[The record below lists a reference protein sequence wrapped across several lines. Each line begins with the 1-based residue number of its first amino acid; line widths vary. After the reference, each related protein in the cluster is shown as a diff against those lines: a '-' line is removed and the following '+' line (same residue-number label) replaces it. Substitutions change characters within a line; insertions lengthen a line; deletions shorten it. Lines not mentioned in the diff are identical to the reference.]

1 MKKKYNFAILFV
13 MILSLTSCFWWNDD
27 VTKAKQELLNQDN
40 SLEEKYEENISKFE
54 ESEKQEKEK
63 VIINYL
69 TESKFIELDS
79 IDEND
84 LSSLELEITWKTLVN
99 VDKIN
104 VTFSNNTSK
113 FPVDNYALKTFK
125 SWDVSFLYRAFKK
138 YETLDYG
145 ENKYII
151 EAYSWAEVSK
161 LELIINIEDEK
172 EEESSENSDE
182 EIVTEQVNLNTLP
195 VWWDF
200 WNPVDIWLGKFTYS
214 DIKWL
219 QVEKLI
225 NADLKLDSD
234 SVNEFLADRID
245 WWFFW
250 NSLRPV
256 SWEEGVSFYLIRL
269 EWDKYFYEKHYYT
282 ISWFYGVLVL
292 ETWSWIDLNWLSE
305 KNTQLKEKNADFTI
319 TTISDKLFKKL

>member
-1 MKKKYNFAILFV
+1 M
-13 MILSLTSCFWWNDD
+13 
-27 VTKAKQELLNQDN
+27 
-40 SLEEKYEENISKFE
+40 
-54 ESEKQEKEK
+54 
-63 VIINYL
+63 
-69 TESKFIELDS
+69 
-79 IDEND
+79 
-84 LSSLELEITWKTLVN
+84 
-99 VDKIN
+99 
-104 VTFSNNTSK
+104 
-113 FPVDNYALKTFK
+113 
-125 SWDVSFLYRAFKK
+125 YRAFKK

-161 LELIINIEDEK
+161 IELIINIDEK
-172 EEESSENSDE
+172 SLESSNE
-182 EIVTEQVNLNTLP
+182 EILTEQVNLNSLP

-225 NADLKLDSD
+225 NADLALDSD

-245 WWFFW
+245 GWFFW

-256 SWEEGVSFYLIRL
+256 SWEEWVSFYLIRL

-282 ISWFYGVLVL
+282 NSWFYWVLVL

-305 KNTQLKEKNADFTI
+305 KNTQLKEKNIDFTI

>member
-1 MKKKYNFAILFV
+1 MKKKYNFLILIIL
-13 MILSLTSCFWWNDD
+13 ILSLTSCFWWNDD

-40 SLEEKYEENISKFE
+40 SLEEKFEENIAKYE
-54 ESEKQEKEK
+54 EAEKTEKEK
-63 VIINYL
+63 IVINYL

-84 LSSLELEITWKTLVN
+84 LTSLELEITWKTLVN

-104 VTFSNNTSK
+104 VTFSNSTSK

-125 SWDVSFLYRAFKK
+125 SWDETFLYRAFKK

-161 LELIINIEDEK
+161 IELIINIDEK
-172 EEESSENSDE
+172 SLESSNE
-182 EIVTEQVNLNTLP
+182 EILTEQVNLNSLP

-225 NADLKLDSD
+225 NADLALDSD

-245 WWFFW
+245 GWFFW

-256 SWEEGVSFYLIRL
+256 SWEEWVSFYLIRL

-282 ISWFYGVLVL
+282 NSWFYWVLVL

-305 KNTQLKEKNADFTI
+305 KNTQLKEKNIDFTI

>member
-1 MKKKYNFAILFV
+1 MKKKYNFLILIIL
-13 MILSLTSCFWWNDD
+13 ILSLTSCFWWNDD

-40 SLEEKYEENISKFE
+40 SLEEKFEENIAKFE
-54 ESEKQEKEK
+54 EAEKEQK
-63 VIINYL
+63 EKIVINYL
-69 TESKFIELDS
+69 TTSKFLELDS
-79 IDEND
+79 LENKD

-104 VTFSNNTSK
+104 VTFSNSTSK

-125 SWDVSFLYRAFKK
+125 AWDESFLYRAFKK

-151 EAYSWAEVSK
+151 EAYSWTEVSK
-161 LELIINIEDEK
+161 LELIINIDEK
-172 EEESSENSDE
+172 SSDSSNE
-182 EIVTEQVNLNTLP
+182 EIVTEKVNLNTLP

-225 NADLKLDSD
+225 NADLTLDSD

-282 ISWFYGVLVL
+282 TSWFYGVLVL
-292 ETWSWIDLNWLSE
+292 ETWTWIDLNWLSE

>member
-1 MKKKYNFAILFV
+1 MKKKYSIFILFFLS
-13 MILSLTSCFWWNDD
+13 LSLTSCFWWNDD

-40 SLEEKYEENISKFE
+40 SIEETFEENIAKYEEA
-54 ESEKQEKEK
+54 EKIEKEK
-63 VIINYL
+63 IVINYL

-84 LSSLELEITWKTLVN
+84 LTSLELEITWKTLVN

-125 SWDVSFLYRAFKK
+125 SWDENFLYRAFKK

-161 LELIINIEDEK
+161 IELIINVEK
-172 EEESSENSDE
+172 DKESSENIDE

-225 NADLKLDSD
+225 NADLALDSD
-234 SVNEFLADRID
+234 SVNEFLPDRID

-282 ISWFYGVLVL
+282 TSWFYWVLVL

>member
-1 MKKKYNFAILFV
+1 MKKKYNFLTLIILV
-13 MILSLTSCFWWNDD
+13 LSLTSCFWWNDD

-40 SLEEKYEENISKFE
+40 SLEEKFEENIAKYE
-54 ESEKQEKEK
+54 EAEKQEKEK
-63 VIINYL
+63 IVINHL
-69 TESKFIELDS
+69 TDSKFIELDS

-104 VTFSNNTSK
+104 VTFSNSSSK

-125 SWDVSFLYRAFKK
+125 SWDKIFLYRAFKK

-161 LELIINIEDEK
+161 IELIINIEEEK
-172 EEESSENSDE
+172 VSDSKNE
-182 EIVTEQVNLNTLP
+182 EIVTEQVNLNNLP

-225 NADLKLDSD
+225 NADLTLDSD
-234 SVNEFLADRID
+234 SVNEFLADKID

-256 SWEEGVSFYLIRL
+256 SWEEWVSFYLIRL
-269 EWDKYFYEKHYYT
+269 EWDKYFYEKHYFT
-282 ISWFYGVLVL
+282 TSWFYWVLIL

-319 TTISDKLFKKL
+319 TAISDKLFKKL

>member
-1 MKKKYNFAILFV
+1 MNKKLNIIILLIITL
-13 MILSLTSCFWWNDD
+13 ILSSCFWSQDD
-27 VTKAKQELLNQDN
+27 VSKAKQELLNQEN
-40 SLEEKYEENISKFE
+40 SIENDKEDEGSNVEKLEEK
-54 ESEKQEKEK
+54 KEK

-69 TESKFIELDS
+69 DENKFIELDS
-79 IDEND
+79 LNEDDID
-84 LSSLELEITWKTLVN
+84 SMELEIKWKTLVN
-99 VDKIN
+99 VDKIIVN
-104 VTFSNNTSK
+104 FSNDESN
-113 FPVDNYALKTFK
+113 FPIDSYELKTFK
-125 SWDVSFLYRAFKK
+125 SWDESFLYRAFIK

-145 ENKYII
+145 ENKYVI
-151 EAYSWAEVSK
+151 EAYSWTEISK
-161 LELIINIEDEK
+161 LELIINVEDKEK
-172 EEESSENSDE
+172 TSDSKND
-182 EIVTEQVNLNTLP
+182 EIVTTEVNLSSLP

-200 WNPVDIWLGKFTYS
+200 WNPVNVWLGKFTYS

-225 NADLKLDSD
+225 NANLTLDSD

-256 SWEEGVSFYLIRL
+256 SWEEWVSFYLIRL

-282 ISWFYGVLVL
+282 NSWFYWVLVL
-292 ETWSWIDLNWLSE
+292 ENWSWIDLNWLSE
-305 KNTQLKEKNADFTI
+305 KNTQLKEKNIDFTI

>member
-1 MKKKYNFAILFV
+1 MKKKYNFLTLIILV
-13 MILSLTSCFWWNDD
+13 LSLTSCFWWNDD

-40 SLEEKYEENISKFE
+40 SLEEKFEENIAKYE
-54 ESEKQEKEK
+54 EAEKQEKEK
-63 VIINYL
+63 IVINHL
-69 TESKFIELDS
+69 TDSKFIELDS

-104 VTFSNNTSK
+104 VTFSNSSSK

-125 SWDVSFLYRAFKK
+125 SWDKTFLYRAFKK

-161 LELIINIEDEK
+161 IELIINIEEEK
-172 EEESSENSDE
+172 VSDSKNE
-182 EIVTEQVNLNTLP
+182 EIVTEQVNLNNLP

-225 NADLKLDSD
+225 NADLTLDSD
-234 SVNEFLADRID
+234 SVNEFLADKID

-256 SWEEGVSFYLIRL
+256 SWEEWVSFYLIRL
-269 EWDKYFYEKHYYT
+269 EWDKYFYEKHYFT
-282 ISWFYGVLVL
+282 TSWFYWVLVL

>member
-1 MKKKYNFAILFV
+1 MIKKYNLLVIVLLT
-13 MILSLTSCFWWNDD
+13 LSLTSCFWWNGDAE
-27 VTKAKQELLNQDN
+27 KAKQELLKEDN
-40 SLEEKYEENISKFE
+40 SIEEKFEENISKFE
-54 ESEKQEKEK
+54 EAEKIEKEK
-63 VIINYL
+63 IIINYL

-84 LSSLELEITWKTLVN
+84 LSSLEVEITWKTLVN

-125 SWDVSFLYRAFKK
+125 SWDDKFLYRAFKK

-151 EAYSWAEVSK
+151 ESYSWDEVSK
-161 LELIINIEDEK
+161 IELILNVEN
-172 EEESSENSDE
+172 EENSSENIDE
-182 EIVTEQVNLNTLP
+182 EVVTEQVNLSSLP

-200 WNPVDIWLGKFTYS
+200 WNPVDVWLWKFTYS

-219 QVEKLI
+219 QIEKLI
-225 NADLKLDSD
+225 NANLELETD

-250 NSLRPV
+250 NSLRPI
-256 SWEEGVSFYLIRL
+256 SWEEWVSFYLIRL
-269 EWDKYFYEKHYYT
+269 EGDKYFYEKHYFT
-282 ISWFYGVLVL
+282 TSWFYWVLVL
-292 ETWSWIDLNWLSE
+292 ETWTWIDLNWLSE
-305 KNTQLKEKNADFTI
+305 KNSQLKEKNIDFTI

>member
-1 MKKKYNFAILFV
+1 MKKKYSIFILFFLS
-13 MILSLTSCFWWNDD
+13 LSLTSCFWWNDD

-40 SLEEKYEENISKFE
+40 SIEETFEENIAKYEEA
-54 ESEKQEKEK
+54 EKDQKEK
-63 VIINYL
+63 IVINYL

-84 LSSLELEITWKTLVN
+84 LTSLELEITWKTLVN

-125 SWDVSFLYRAFKK
+125 SWDENFLYRAFKK

-151 EAYSWAEVSK
+151 EAYSWAEISK
-161 LELIINIEDEK
+161 IELIINVEK
-172 EEESSENSDE
+172 DKESSENIDE
-182 EIVTEQVNLNTLP
+182 EIVTEQVSLNTLP
-195 VWWDF
+195 VGWDF

-225 NADLKLDSD
+225 NADLSLDSD

-256 SWEEGVSFYLIRL
+256 SWEEWVSFYLIRL

-282 ISWFYGVLVL
+282 TSWFYWVLVL

>member
-1 MKKKYNFAILFV
+1 MKKKYNFLILIIL
-13 MILSLTSCFWWNDD
+13 ILSLTSCFWWNDD

-40 SLEEKYEENISKFE
+40 SLEEKFEENIAKYE
-54 ESEKQEKEK
+54 EAEKTEKEK
-63 VIINYL
+63 IVINYL

-84 LSSLELEITWKTLVN
+84 LTSLELEITWKTLVN

-104 VTFSNNTSK
+104 VTFSNSTSK

-125 SWDVSFLYRAFKK
+125 SWDETFLYRAFKK

-151 EAYSWAEVSK
+151 ESYSWAEVSK
-161 LELIINIEDEK
+161 IELIININEK
-172 EEESSENSDE
+172 SSDSGNE
-182 EIVTEQVNLNTLP
+182 EIVTEKVNLNTLP

-225 NADLKLDSD
+225 NADLALDSD

-282 ISWFYGVLVL
+282 NSWFYWVLVL

-305 KNTQLKEKNADFTI
+305 KNTQLKEKNIDFTI

>member
-1 MKKKYNFAILFV
+1 MKKKYNFLILIIL
-13 MILSLTSCFWWNDD
+13 ILSLTSCFWWNDD

-40 SLEEKYEENISKFE
+40 SLEEKFEENIAKYE
-54 ESEKQEKEK
+54 EAEKTEKEK
-63 VIINYL
+63 IVINYL

-104 VTFSNNTSK
+104 VTFSNSTSK

-125 SWDVSFLYRAFKK
+125 SWDETFLYRAFKK

-161 LELIINIEDEK
+161 IELIINIDEK
-172 EEESSENSDE
+172 SSESSNE
-182 EIVTEQVNLNTLP
+182 EILTEQVNLNSLP

-225 NADLKLDSD
+225 NADLALDSD
-234 SVNEFLADRID
+234 SVNEFLADKID

-256 SWEEGVSFYLIRL
+256 SWEEWVSFYLIRL

-282 ISWFYGVLVL
+282 TSWFYWVLVL

>member
-1 MKKKYNFAILFV
+1 MKKKYNFLILIIL
-13 MILSLTSCFWWNDD
+13 ILSLTSCFWWNDD

-40 SLEEKYEENISKFE
+40 SLEEKFEENIAKYE
-54 ESEKQEKEK
+54 EAEKTEKEK
-63 VIINYL
+63 IVINYL

-84 LSSLELEITWKTLVN
+84 LTSLELEITWKTLVN

-104 VTFSNNTSK
+104 VTFSNSTSK

-125 SWDVSFLYRAFKK
+125 SWDETFLYRAFKK

-161 LELIINIEDEK
+161 IELIINIDEK
-172 EEESSENSDE
+172 SLESSNE
-182 EIVTEQVNLNTLP
+182 EILTEQVNLNSLP

-225 NADLKLDSD
+225 NADLALDSD

-256 SWEEGVSFYLIRL
+256 SWEEWVSFYLIRL

-282 ISWFYGVLVL
+282 NSWFYWVLVL

-305 KNTQLKEKNADFTI
+305 KNTQLKEKNIDFTI

>member
-1 MKKKYNFAILFV
+1 MKKKYNFLILIIL
-13 MILSLTSCFWWNDD
+13 ILSLTSCFWWNDD

-40 SLEEKYEENISKFE
+40 SLEEKFEENIAKYE
-54 ESEKQEKEK
+54 EAEKTEKEK
-63 VIINYL
+63 IVINYL

-84 LSSLELEITWKTLVN
+84 LSSLEFEITWKTLVN

-104 VTFSNNTSK
+104 VTFSNSTSK

-125 SWDVSFLYRAFKK
+125 SWDETFLYRAFKK

-161 LELIINIEDEK
+161 IELIINIDEK
-172 EEESSENSDE
+172 SSESSNE
-182 EIVTEQVNLNTLP
+182 EILTEQVNLNSLP

-225 NADLKLDSD
+225 NADLALDSD
-234 SVNEFLADRID
+234 SVNEFLADKID

-256 SWEEGVSFYLIRL
+256 SWEEWVSFYLIRL

-282 ISWFYGVLVL
+282 TSWFYWVLVL

>member
-1 MKKKYNFAILFV
+1 MKKKYNFLTLIILV
-13 MILSLTSCFWWNDD
+13 LSLTSCFWWNDD

-40 SLEEKYEENISKFE
+40 SLEEKFEENIAKYE
-54 ESEKQEKEK
+54 EAEKQEKEK
-63 VIINYL
+63 IVINHL
-69 TESKFIELDS
+69 TDSKFIELDS

-104 VTFSNNTSK
+104 VTFSNSSSK

-125 SWDVSFLYRAFKK
+125 SWDKTFLYRAFKK

-161 LELIINIEDEK
+161 IELIINIEEEK
-172 EEESSENSDE
+172 VSDSKNE
-182 EIVTEQVNLNTLP
+182 EIVTEQVNLNNLP

-225 NADLKLDSD
+225 NADLTLDSD
-234 SVNEFLADRID
+234 SVNEFLADKID

-256 SWEEGVSFYLIRL
+256 SWEEWVSFYLIRL
-269 EWDKYFYEKHYYT
+269 EWDKYFYEKHYFT
-282 ISWFYGVLVL
+282 TSWFYWVLVL

-319 TTISDKLFKKL
+319 TAISDKLFKKL